1 MGREP
6 TPDEFNEALLD
17 FTCFVAEREAERI
30 GKKKF
35 KPKRHPHGS
44 STHIKIANILDIK
57 AKMFRRK

>member
-35 KPKRHPHGS
+35 KPKRHPHGTR
-44 STHIKIANILDIK
+44 THERIADII
-57 AKMFRRK
+57 FRK